1 MLYAHAMRVPD
12 GTPCM
17 LVTSAPV
24 RSVDPVPPR
33 EDAAFATA
41 FDRKT
46 DERLDDDD
54 FVREYA

>member
-1 MLYAHAMRVPD
+1 MRVPD

-17 LVTSAPV
+17 LVNFAPV
-24 RSVDPVPPR
+24 RSGGPSTSAG
-33 EDAAFATA
+33 DAAFATA
-41 FDRKT
+41 FDRRKT